1 MKISEVV
8 FLLLICGLAGA
19 LCLHGWLVEGQGPL
33 VLAAPAAL
41 AVVLLLLAALRLVRM
56 QGLAVEAEADE
67 LQRGYWQELRGSVRP
82 MLWSLSAAPLLL
94 AFGYPLGLAV
104 FAGLYART
112 FGSSWSGACAL
123 AVFTFALV
131 WGGAGLLFGVPVPV
145 LPGWLA

>member
-1 MKISEVV
+1 MRLAEVF

-67 LQRGYWQELRGSVRP
+67 LQRGYWQELRGSV
-82 MLWSLSAAPLLL
+82 LLL

-112 FGSSWSGACAL
+112 FGSGWSGACAL